1 VLVSSLGVLAVDLVI
16 RVERLRR
23 RVLPELKLQW
33 AVAAL
38 VLLVRVE
45 DHHRVLAVLAGN
57 IVYLELQHI
66 MLLAVVLVAQIQ
78 IQQVALHK
86 H

>member
-1 VLVSSLGVLAVDLVI
+1 VLVSNLGVLAVDLVI
-16 RVERLRR
+16 RVELLRHW
-23 RVLPELKLQW
+23 VLLEIKPQW

-66 MLLAVVLVAQIQ
+66 MLLAVVLVAQIRVQ
-78 IQQVALHK
+78 PVALHK